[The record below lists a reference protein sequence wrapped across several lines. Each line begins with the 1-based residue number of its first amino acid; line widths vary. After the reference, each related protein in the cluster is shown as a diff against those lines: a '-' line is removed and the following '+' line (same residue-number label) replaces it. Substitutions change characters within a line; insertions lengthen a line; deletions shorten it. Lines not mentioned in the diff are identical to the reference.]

1 MESLESRGIT
11 GMMENGRDDP
21 NRANAGLY
29 HGMLQAAAASIAT
42 AEWSW
47 RVRSFLSAFDGNRI
61 RQRRFV

>member
-42 AEWSW
+42 AEW
-47 RVRSFLSAFDGNRI
+47 
-61 RQRRFV
+61 RRFV